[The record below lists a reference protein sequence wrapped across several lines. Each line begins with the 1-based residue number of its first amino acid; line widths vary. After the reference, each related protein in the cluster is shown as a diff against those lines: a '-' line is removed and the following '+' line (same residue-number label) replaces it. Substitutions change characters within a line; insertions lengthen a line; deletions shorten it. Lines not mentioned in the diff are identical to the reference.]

1 MSDIRRFPGISH
13 LRAEPTAHVLRYRKG
28 QLISSVRGG
37 SFWFRPLTS
46 AVAEVPIDDREQSFL
61 FNGRTSDF
69 QDVAVQGAITYRVLD
84 PELTARRVD
93 FGIDHRTGTY
103 LEEPLERISQMV
115 AQTAQ
120 QLALDWVAH
129 RNLDEVLREAVQDLR
144 PIIAE
149 GLANDLALADVGLDI
164 ATVRVTRVAPTPE
177 LEKAL
182 QAPTR
187 ERLQQ
192 TADEATFQRRALA
205 VEKERAIAENE
216 LANQIELARREQQ
229 LIAERGANERR
240 RVEDEAEAQKIEA
253 IGRAER
259 AKMGSETKAEGIRQ
273 IEAAQNQAEL
283 ERIGIYR
290 DLPIQVL
297 LGLAARELAGKLE
310 RIDHLNLSPDG
321 MTGLLQTLMTAGTR
335 KLENAE

>member
-1 MSDIRRFPGISH
+1 MSDIRRFPGMSH

-28 QLISSVRGG
+28 ELISSVRGG

-69 QDVAVQGAITYRVLD
+69 QDVGVQGAITYRILD

-93 FGIDHRTGTY
+93 FGIDLRSGSY

-149 GLANDLALADVGLDI
+149 GLANDSALADVGLDVV
-164 ATVRVTRVAPTPE
+164 TVRVTRVAPTPE

-229 LIAERGANERR
+229 LIAERGTNERR

-253 IGRAER
+253 IGQAER
-259 AKMGSETKAEGIRQ
+259 ATMGAEAKAEGIRFV
-273 IEAAQNQAEL
+273 ETAQNQAEL
-283 ERIGIYR
+283 ERIDIYR
-290 DLPIQVL
+290 DLPPQVL
-297 LGLAARELAGKLE
+297 LGLAARELAGNLE

-321 MTGLLQTLMTAGTR
+321 LTGLLQALMTASTR
-335 KLENAE
+335 KLETAE

>member
-1 MSDIRRFPGISH
+1 MSDIRKFPGISH

-28 QLISSVRGG
+28 QLVSSVRGG

-61 FNGRTSDF
+61 FNGRSSDF
-69 QDVAVQGAITYRVLD
+69 QDVAVQGTITYRVLD

-93 FGIDHRTGTY
+93 FGIDLRSGSY

-115 AQTAQ
+115 TQTAQ
-120 QLALDWVAH
+120 QLALDWIAH
-129 RNLDEVLREAVQDLR
+129 RKLDEVLREAVQDLR
-144 PIIAE
+144 PLIAE
-149 GLANDLALADVGLDI
+149 GLAGDPALADVGLEV

-182 QAPTR
+182 QAATR
-187 ERLQQ
+187 EGLQQ

-216 LANQIELARREQQ
+216 LANQIELAHREQQ

-240 RVEDEAEAQKIEA
+240 RVEDETEAQRIEA
-253 IGRAER
+253 SGQAER
-259 AKMGSETKAEGIRQ
+259 AKLGAEAKADGIRQ

-290 DLPIQVL
+290 DLPSQVL
-297 LGLAARELAGKLE
+297 IGLAARELAGKLE
-310 RIDHLNLSPDG
+310 RIDHLNLSSDG

-335 KLENAE
+335 KLEAE